1 MNGYRMSY
9 LGVFGD
15 PPDGAPRINRIEI
28 PIIQRDYAQG
38 RPDAK
43 AQGIRTTFLGVLL
56 DAVAGGEPVGLDF
69 IYGKVADG
77 VLQPLDGQQR
87 LTTLFL
93 IHWYVASL
101 ADVLTTDADVAPQW
115 TRLTYATRQGARHF
129 CTQLVKRPLPHG
141 LIKPSAWLQDQP
153 WYLHIWR
160 NDPTIESMLV
170 VIDAIHEGAQARGLE
185 QNAVAAWQRLED
197 PAAPPIYFYLLSLVD
212 IESEEDLYIKMNSRG
227 KPLTEFENLKAHLEE
242 VIRHQPRAESFEQKI
257 DGPWT
262 NLMWEFRG
270 DDDLVDDEF
279 VRLLD
284 FITEICDWR
293 DGRTTEGRLPGR
305 AEKVFGDLN
314 EERADEHL
322 AFLFD
327 VFDTWGHYASVR
339 GTFESTFSL
348 DVPGSAAYDPGK
360 VRLFDRNTVNLFE
373 QCCRVFESRRD
384 GNRPFTLQESLLFYA
399 VLLCRIERTEDF
411 PRRIRVLRNLLAA
424 SGSNEIRNERMP
436 ELLREVEH
444 IIRTGELKDVKRL
457 STNQV
462 RDELAKQDFVQRY
475 PDLVG
480 VIHRLEDH
488 ELLRGRLSVFDLD
501 PDRLEGRATAFEAA
515 FEPERYLDL
524 TGALLATG
532 DYQRASRR
540 GWWQF
545 GTADPKAQLT
555 WRLLLTQGTEEDL
568 APTRE
573 FLGRLLD
580 GIAGSTV
587 SLDDHLNSV
596 IDGFLAEQEREAWFD
611 WRYYLVK
618 YPAMRGGRD
627 ERGEGKTG
635 LYVGSGGE
643 LGYSMCMLRTERL
656 SGYHRDP
663 FLLQVWLSSG
673 VGDAAK
679 LHWFSGDANE
689 ERWLPLAGS
698 STALR
703 CVADG
708 FEIRGPGDDDLEAR
722 FHDVCLRRGA
732 TPEGK
737 GRLML
742 RTPQVDRDGSLTDT
756 TDRVVVGAALLRD
769 LVQAGL

>member
-1 MNGYRMSY
+1 MNGYLTSY
-9 LGVFGD
+9 VGLFGD
-15 PPDGAPRINRIEI
+15 PPDGAPRIDRIEI

-56 DAVAGGEPVGLDF
+56 DAVAGGKPVGLDF
-69 IYGKVADG
+69 IYGKVAEG

-93 IHWYVASL
+93 IHWYFASL
-101 ADVLTTDADVAPQW
+101 ADVLTEEADVAPPW
-115 TRLTYATRQGARHF
+115 TRFTYATRQGARHF
-129 CTQLVKRPLPHG
+129 CTQLAKQPLPHG

-170 VIDAIHEGAQARGLE
+170 VIDAIHEEAQARGLDSDAE
-185 QNAVAAWQRLED
+185 AAWQRLND
-197 PAAPPIYFYLLSLVD
+197 GAARPIYFYLLSLVD

-242 VIRHQPRAESFEQKI
+242 VIRHQPCAEPFERKI
-257 DGPWT
+257 DGAWT

-270 DDDLVDDEF
+270 DDDLVDDEL

-284 FITEICDWR
+284 FITEICDLR
-293 DGRTTEGRLPGR
+293 DGRTSEGRLTR
-305 AEKVFGDLN
+305 RVERVFGGSN
-314 EERADEHL
+314 ERADQHL

-327 VFDTWGHYASVR
+327 VFDAWGHYASVR
-339 GTFESTFSL
+339 ETFENIFSL
-348 DVPGSAAYDPGK
+348 DASGSAAYDPDK
-360 VRLFDRNTVNLFE
+360 VTLFDRNTVNLFE

-399 VLLCRIERTEDF
+399 VLLHRIERTEDF

-424 SGSNEIRNERMP
+424 SGSNEIRNERMH
-436 ELLREVEH
+436 ELLREVAY
-444 IIRTGELKDVKRL
+444 IIRAGELKDVKRL

-462 RDELAKQDFVQRY
+462 RDELAKQDFVQRN
-475 PDLVG
+475 PDLAG

-488 ELLRGRLSVFDLD
+488 QLLRGMLSVFDLD
-501 PDRLEGRATAFEAA
+501 PDLLEGRAAAFEAA

-545 GTADPKAQLT
+545 GTADPKTQLT

-573 FLGRLLD
+573 VLGRLLD
-580 GIAGSTV
+580 GIVGSTV
-587 SLDDHLNSV
+587 SLDDHFKSV
-596 IDGFLAEQEREAWFD
+596 IDGFLAERASEAWFD

-627 ERGEGKTG
+627 ERQEGKTG

-673 VGDAAK
+673 VGDGAR
-679 LHWFSGDANE
+679 LYWFSGDENE
-689 ERWLPLAGS
+689 ERWMPLAATPVGI
-698 STALR
+698 R
-703 CVADG
+703 CIPEG
-708 FEIRGPGDDDLEAR
+708 FVIRGSDGEDLEAT
-722 FHDVCLRRGA
+722 FLEVCRAHGAVPAGDRQQLLRV
-732 TPEGK
+732 
-737 GRLML
+737 
-742 RTPQVDRDGSLTDT
+742 PQVERDGALIDSL
-756 TDRVVVGAALLRD
+756 DRIRIGAALLRD
-769 LVQAGL
+769 LVQAGF